1 MEAAICELRPEC
13 LIVTYTP
20 DPLPRQ
26 QGAPVPIVSLD
37 LLPEDA
43 RVAGIYQQ
51 IALAAAAAVDF
62 VIEQIH
68 HGKRGVPTERKNML
82 TDGQWLDHP
91 SCPPLSQPRAKP
103 AQSRS
108 GWKIEKRRS
117 FRRSDQKTQTG
128 LEPGL
133 MAAAEIAKPGQLA
146 GGLQG

>member
-68 HGKRGVPTERKNML
+68 HGKRGVPTERKKHAHRR
-82 TDGQWLDHP
+82 TVVG
-91 SCPPLSQPRAKP
+91 SSQLPAYFPATGKARAV
-103 AQSRS
+103 
-108 GWKIEKRRS
+108 KI
-117 FRRSDQKTQTG
+117 G
-128 LEPGL
+128 LEN
-133 MAAAEIAKPGQLA
+133 
-146 GGLQG
+146 